1 MKKTKRLWIII
12 GTVVLFNL
20 IMSLT
25 GWGGEKVQLYIGDI
39 TPVICSLI
47 SAVCLFITFRKFKE
61 FDAAKIAWMLI
72 FIGILLDFF
81 AESTYAT
88 LEMVFAVDINAVFPT
103 IADYIWCA
111 AYLPLFAGLFV
122 MFMGYKKSGFPMG
135 NVKVY
140 SILAPV
146 ILIILSVVIYFL
158 LIPIINDTET
168 QTIEKVFYLFYP
180 LGDLFIVIPTLILMY
195 ITSLFGKGV
204 ISRPW
209 KYLAIGFAFFTIADL
224 LYSYLSWQGVYESG
238 SIIDIA
244 WNAGY
249 LLIGLSGL
257 YQVEL
262 IESIEGG
269 AK

>member
-1 MKKTKRLWIII
+1 M
-12 GTVVLFNL
+12 F
-20 IMSLT
+20 LT
-25 GWGGEKVQLYIGDI
+25 HWGGEKVQLYIGEI

-47 SAVCLFITFRKFKE
+47 SAVCLFFTFGKFKE

-81 AESTYAT
+81 AESTYAM
-88 LEMVFAVDINAVFPT
+88 LEMVFLVDINEVFPT
-103 IADYIWCA
+103 IADYIWCT
-111 AYLPLFAGLFV
+111 AYLPLFAGLAV

-140 SILAPV
+140 SILAPL

-180 LGDLFIVIPTLILMY
+180 VGDLFIVIPTAILMY
-195 ITSLFGKGV
+195 ITSLFGRGV

-224 LYSYLSWQGVYESG
+224 LYSYLSWQGTYESG
-238 SIIDIA
+238 SVIDIA
-244 WNAGY
+244 WNVGY

-257 YQVEL
+257 YQIEL

>member
-1 MKKTKRLWIII
+1 MKKTKRLWILI
-12 GTVVLFNL
+12 GIVVLFNL
-20 IMSLT
+20 ILFLT
-25 GWGGEKVQLYIGDI
+25 RWGGEKVQLYMGDI

-47 SAVCLFITFRKFKE
+47 TAVCLFYTFRKFKE

-81 AESTYAT
+81 AESTYAMM
-88 LEMVFAVDINAVFPT
+88 EMVFLVDINEVFPT

-111 AYLPLFAGLFV
+111 AYLPLFAGLVV

-140 SILAPV
+140 SILAPT

-180 LGDLFIVIPTLILMY
+180 VGDLFIVIPTAILMY

-209 KYLAIGFAFFTIADL
+209 KYLAIGFAFFTVADL
-224 LYSYLSWQGVYESG
+224 LYSYLSWQDNYETG
-238 SIIDIA
+238 NIIDIA
-244 WNAGY
+244 WNVGY